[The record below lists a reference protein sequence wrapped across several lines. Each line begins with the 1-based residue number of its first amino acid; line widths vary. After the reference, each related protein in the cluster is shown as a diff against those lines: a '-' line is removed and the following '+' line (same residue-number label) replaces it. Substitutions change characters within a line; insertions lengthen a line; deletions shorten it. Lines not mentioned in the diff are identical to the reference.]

1 MRLNKYINVMLF
13 ISLASCHNEEEQAIP
28 PTPTMSS
35 FVPGSR
41 LEWRKLM
48 ASDGS
53 KIDALIPPRFW
64 DKERKE
70 PCDLAY
76 ASEIEKKQNI
86 YRCLPVFELDKNE
99 KYTRRDTTVFADSS
113 CSQPVV
119 FFNDADYA
127 KKYPGKYV
135 REAGFFFYDRESR
148 VYFYVIDTTNTV
160 TNFYEADFN
169 AQTCKTIQKPD
180 KGLFNIAYRAIQM
193 NPNDFVM
200 VSF

>member
-1 MRLNKYINVMLF
+1 MRLNKYINIILF
-13 ISLASCHNEEEQAIP
+13 ISLASCHNEEEQPIL

-86 YRCLPVFELDKNE
+86 YRCLPVFELDKYVNGWTE
-99 KYTRRDTTVFADSS
+99 GSYADPA
-113 CSQPVV
+113 CQVKV
-119 FFNDADYA
+119 FFYKFVDYA
-127 KKYPGKYV
+127 KTYPTKYNYYKSILNIDEYC
-135 REAGFFFYDRESR
+135 ES
-148 VYFYVIDTTNTV
+148 DTTKIV
-160 TNFYEADFN
+160 QSFYRFDYGSQKCL
-169 AQTCKTIQKPD
+169 QTTEKIPDDLNGYTPFQCKK
-180 KGLFNIAYRAIQM
+180 L

-200 VSF
+200 ISY

>member
-1 MRLNKYINVMLF
+1 MRLNKYINIMLF
-13 ISLASCHNEEEQAIP
+13 ISLASCHNEEEQPVP

-86 YRCLPVFELDKNE
+86 YRCLPVFEIGANINVFSE
-99 KYTRRDTTVFADSS
+99 YTYADPA
-113 CSQPVV
+113 CQVNV
-119 FFNDADYA
+119 FFYKFVDYA
-127 KKYPGKYV
+127 KTYPTKYNNYYSPIGSGNEYCETDTAKV
-135 REAGFFFYDRESR
+135 VQSFYKFDQASQKCLQ
-148 VYFYVIDTTNTV
+148 TTEKIPDHLNGYTP
-160 TNFYEADFN
+160 F
-169 AQTCKTIQKPD
+169 QCKK
-180 KGLFNIAYRAIQM
+180 L

-200 VSF
+200 ISY

>member
-1 MRLNKYINVMLF
+1 MLF
-13 ISLASCHNEEEQAIP
+13 ISLASCHNEEEQPVP

-86 YRCLPVFELDKNE
+86 YRCLPVFELDKN
-99 KYTRRDTTVFADSS
+99 SS
-113 CSQPVV
+113 YIKGWPDGGYIDPNCLISVV
-119 FFNDADYA
+119 FYKDINYA
-127 KKYPGKYV
+127 KVYPGKYAPYSAILYSTLN
-135 REAGFFFYDRESR
+135 EYCE
-148 VYFYVIDTTNTV
+148 IDTTTV
-160 TNFYEADFN
+160 VKSFYKIDQSERKCVQTITKIPDDFN
-169 AQTCKTIQKPD
+169 GYTPLSCKKI
-180 KGLFNIAYRAIQM
+180 

-200 VSF
+200 ISF

>member
-1 MRLNKYINVMLF
+1 MRLNKYINIMLF
-13 ISLASCHNEEEQAIP
+13 ISLASCHNEEEQPIP

-86 YRCLPVFELDKNE
+86 YRCLPVFEIGANINVLSDLT
-99 KYTRRDTTVFADSS
+99 YADPA
-113 CSQPVV
+113 CQVNV
-119 FFNDADYA
+119 FFYKFVDYA
-127 KKYPGKYV
+127 KTYPTKYNNYYSPIGSGNEYCETDTAKV
-135 REAGFFFYDRESR
+135 LQSFYKFDQASKKCLQ
-148 VYFYVIDTTNTV
+148 TTEKIPDHLNGYTP
-160 TNFYEADFN
+160 F
-169 AQTCKTIQKPD
+169 QCKK
-180 KGLFNIAYRAIQM
+180 L

-200 VSF
+200 ISY